1 MNLTTVLYGF
11 AFSLTCLLLPKKMN
25 LFSSNS
31 NKFLLLLTFV
41 LSFIFIIISG
51 RRAFWV
57 ICIICPLIIITIFKF
72 SNVKIKL
79 TKYLMPLIY
88 GAFLIVGIFT
98 ILSLDLLSFKKEF
111 NTIFEFDSDINYLR
125 KEQFGS
131 LITGWKELSI
141 FGNGLGAAAK
151 GSI

>member
-1 MNLTTVLYGF
+1 
-11 AFSLTCLLLPKKMN
+11 
-25 LFSSNS
+25 
-31 NKFLLLLTFV
+31 
-41 LSFIFIIISG
+41 
-51 RRAFWV
+51 
-57 ICIICPLIIITIFKF
+57 
-72 SNVKIKL
+72 
-79 TKYLMPLIY
+79 MPLIY

>member
-11 AFSLTCLLLPKKMN
+11 AFSLTCLLLPKKIN

-31 NKFLLLLTFV
+31 NKFLLLLTFA
-41 LSFIFIIISG
+41 LSFIFIITSG

-57 ICIICPLIIITIFKF
+57 ICIICPLIITIFKF

-88 GAFLIVGIFT
+88 GAFLIVGIFR

-125 KEQFGS
+125 KEQFES
-131 LITGWKELSI
+131 LITRWKELSI